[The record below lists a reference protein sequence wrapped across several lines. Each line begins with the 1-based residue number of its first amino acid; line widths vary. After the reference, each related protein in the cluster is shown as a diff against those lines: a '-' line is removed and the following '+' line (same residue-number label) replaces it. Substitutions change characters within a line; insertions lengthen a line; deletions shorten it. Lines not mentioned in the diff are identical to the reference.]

1 MTNHS
6 SRTEQRAKRR
16 FRIRKRIS
24 GSAEKPRLS
33 VFRSTKHIYVQ
44 AIDDLS
50 GKTLAAAGT
59 TEEVVS
65 KQIKGSKSN
74 VAAATAVGKAIA
86 EKLLKLGVKTAVFD
100 RGGNRYHGRVKAL
113 ADAAREGGLQF

>member
-1 MTNHS
+1 MGNHN
-6 SRTEQRAKRR
+6 SRTVQRAKRR

-24 GSAEKPRLS
+24 GSADKPRLS

-50 GKTLAAAGT
+50 GRTLAAAGT
-59 TEEVVS
+59 TEEEVA
-65 KQIKGSKSN
+65 KEIKGSKSN
-74 VAAATAVGKAIA
+74 VQAATAVGKAIA

-113 ADAAREGGLQF
+113 ADAARAGGLQF

>member
-1 MTNHS
+1 MANHN

-44 AIDDLS
+44 AIDDIT
-50 GKTLAAAGT
+50 GRTLAAAGT
-59 TEEVVS
+59 TEEAVA

-74 VAAATAVGKAIA
+74 VQAATAVGKSIA
-86 EKLLKLGVKTAVFD
+86 EKLLKLGVKAAVFD